1 MKRLLCV
8 DGAFRTLG
16 SFGLENTIALPSP
29 PELPLWT
36 PQRTRKRSCCG
47 TPDWMPAQGVV
58 SPRTLHESSP
68 GFLSLRVLVRNKWGN
83 NIRRVLT
90 PSIPRCPGTR
100 DITLRWICPSLCSGW
115 ALAFSLAQLL
125 FPLAL
130 ITVFSWRT
138 PVPLPM
144 VWVPSSGQR
153 LRTWPTPDQLEWPFW
168 ECGSGAGWHLD
179 RKLSELLKAGIRP

>member
-1 MKRLLCV
+1 MIRDKHSDFKFILRRSGEKTLLCV

-16 SFGLENTIALPSP
+16 SFRLENTIALPSP
-29 PELPLWT
+29 PELPLWA

-58 SPRTLHESSP
+58 SPRTLPESSP

-83 NIRRVLT
+83 HIRRVLT

-100 DITLRWICPSLCSGW
+100 DITLRWMCPSLCSGW
-115 ALAFSLAQLL
+115 ALVFSLAQLL

-130 ITVFSWRT
+130 ITACQFS
-138 PVPLPM
+138 PGEPLCHCP
-144 VWVPSSGQR
+144 WFGCPPLANG
-153 LRTWPTPDQLEWPFW
+153 W
-168 ECGSGAGWHLD
+168 ERDPHQTN
-179 RKLSELLKAGIRP
+179 